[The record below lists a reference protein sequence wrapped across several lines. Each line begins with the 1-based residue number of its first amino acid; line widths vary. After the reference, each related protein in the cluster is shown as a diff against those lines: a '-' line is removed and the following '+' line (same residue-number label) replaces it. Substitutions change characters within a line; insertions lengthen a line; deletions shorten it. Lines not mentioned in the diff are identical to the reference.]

1 MASDLKLLGLFL
13 IIPATQKKISSFQP
27 KNEKYFPRW
36 SNTVP
41 VKAIIAL
48 GMTGA
53 AVVAGITYY
62 ATPKYTRVGYQ
73 PTQPVS
79 YNHEFHAGELGIDC
93 RYCHTGVDKSSHA
106 NSRSSCLYVLPPKY
120 QG

>member
-1 MASDLKLLGLFL
+1 MRN
-13 IIPATQKKISSFQP
+13 I
-27 KNEKYFPRW
+27 FPRW

-62 ATPKYTRVGYQ
+62 ATLNTPGLAINPRNQSPITMNFMRVNWES
-73 PTQPVS
+73 TAVI
-79 YNHEFHAGELGIDC
+79 AI
-93 RYCHTGVDKSSHA
+93 RV
-106 NSRSSCLYVLPPKY
+106 
-120 QG
+120 